1 MRTRLEDSLGECGE
15 SLLVSIFDELEE
27 ITRFGDEWAWK
38 AGIPLSCFFVIL
50 VSLLDGSSESGG
62 N

>member
-1 MRTRLEDSLGECGE
+1 MRALLEDSLGECGK

-27 ITRFGDEWAWK
+27 ITRFGDEWPWEV
-38 AGIPLSCFFVIL
+38 GIPLSCFFVIL
-50 VSLLDGSSESGG
+50 VSLLDGYSESGG